1 MPIVNFTIATPLEKK
16 IQKVIKEQGFASKA
30 EFFRFAAMSFI
41 NSTKK
46 TLSENEL
53 FEKEMDDFAKK
64 FIKKYG
70 GKDFPP
76 LEEQFE
82 KLLGDV

>member
-1 MPIVNFTIATPLEKK
+1 MSIVNFTIATPLEKK

-41 NSTKK
+41 QKTKAQ
-46 TLSENEL
+46 NIDEL

-64 FIKKYG
+64 IAKKYG
-70 GKDFPP
+70 DKKLPP
-76 LEEQFE
+76 IEEQFDQ
-82 KLLGDV
+82 LLDEV